1 MSDYTRVVNAADAW
15 GSVPLTACG
24 WCGVFVADPHL
35 HTRWCPGQEHDRK
48 MADYEKVFKTQEV
61 EVTVHAPSGP
71 PREDDV
77 IVHVQGLEIPL
88 RRVNFDHKEP

>member
-35 HTRWCPGQEHDRK
+35 HDRTCPGRTE
-48 MADYEKVFKTQEV
+48 EE
-61 EVTVHAPSGP
+61 E
-71 PREDDV
+71 
-77 IVHVQGLEIPL
+77 
-88 RRVNFDHKEP
+88 

>member
-35 HTRWCPGQEHDRK
+35 HTKWCPGQEHDRK
-48 MADYEKVFKTQEV
+48 MTDYAKVY
-61 EVTVHAPSGP
+61 S
-71 PREDDV
+71 R
-77 IVHVQGLEIPL
+77 
-88 RRVNFDHKEP
+88 DHKEP

>member
-35 HTRWCPGQEHDRK
+35 HGKWCPGQDHERK
-48 MADYEKVFKTQEV
+48 MEGYAKVF
-61 EVTVHAPSGP
+61 
-71 PREDDV
+71 
-77 IVHVQGLEIPL
+77 
-88 RRVNFDHKEP
+88 NFDHKEP